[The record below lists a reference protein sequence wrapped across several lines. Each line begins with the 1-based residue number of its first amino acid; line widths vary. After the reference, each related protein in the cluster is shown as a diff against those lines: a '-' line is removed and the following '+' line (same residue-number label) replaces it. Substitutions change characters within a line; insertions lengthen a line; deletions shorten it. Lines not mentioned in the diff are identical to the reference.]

1 MIRVPFSDNRSRE
14 RAASL
19 EWLETNG
26 IGGFAMGTVSGISTR
41 RYHGT
46 LTGAARPPLGRL
58 TLVSKIEE
66 TIIIAGER
74 YELGANRF
82 PGKIHPR
89 GFEFLEEFRL
99 DPFPVWHYRVG
110 GRRLTKRLFMPHG
123 KNSTVCVWELD
134 GPDGDAGLEL
144 RPLISFADYHHLR
157 REDPPID
164 GSYREK
170 PGMVTIRPYAELPE
184 LHWAHNCD
192 AVEPTG
198 HWYRNFQYAIEAER
212 GFDASEDLYQPFV
225 LRYRLDDPAVVIA
238 GLEGSEAG
246 DAEELEIKEITRRRE
261 LISMA
266 GISADE
272 SPAVRQLVM
281 AADQFIVKRGK
292 GRTIIA
298 GYPWFSDWGR
308 DTMIALRGLTLA
320 TGRPDAARAILL
332 EYSRHISEGMIPNRF
347 PDEGETPDYN
357 TVDATL
363 WYFEAIRAYAEE
375 TGDYDLIAEELYD
388 KLADI
393 AAWHLRGTRYGIHV
407 DTDGLLYAGEVGH
420 QLTWMDAKIGDL
432 VITPRIGK
440 PVEIQAL
447 WYNSLRIMS
456 DLADRFGHDK
466 DRERFEAMADLAKLS
481 FNSLF
486 WNEETG
492 CLYDVVKNGHR
503 DGSVRPNQVFAIS
516 LAHPVLDR
524 ARWQAVMEVIRRD
537 LLTTVGLRS
546 LAPRAPAYVGT
557 YIGSPLERDSA
568 YHQGTVWGWLMGPY
582 ITAYRKTFSGKDR
595 EIAQLIAGMEEHLT
609 EAGLGQISEI
619 FDGDSPHTPRGCPAQ
634 AWSVGELLRVMREAN

>member
-1 MIRVPFSDNRSRE
+1 MARDERHRRIRDGHRLGHQHPSISRHSH
-14 RAASL
+14 R
-19 EWLETNG
+19 
-26 IGGFAMGTVSGISTR
+26 
-41 RYHGT
+41 
-46 LTGAARPPLGRL
+46 AARPPLGRL

-157 REDPPID
+157 REDPLID
-164 GSYREK
+164 GSYLEK

-184 LHWAHNCD
+184 LHFTHNCD

-225 LRYRLDDPAVVIA
+225 LRYRLDKPAIA
-238 GLEGSEAG
+238 IVGLEGIAAEDASKLETSETARR
-246 DAEELEIKEITRRRE
+246 EELIAI
-261 LISMA
+261 A

-308 DTMIALRGLTLA
+308 DTMIALPGLTLA
-320 TGRPDAARAILL
+320 TGRPDAAREILL

-407 DTDGLLYAGEVGH
+407 DTDGLLYAGEVGP

-447 WYNSLRIMS
+447 WYNALRIMS
-456 DLADRFGHDK
+456 DLADRFGHDR

-492 CLYDVVKNGHR
+492 CLYDVVKNGIR
-503 DGSVRPNQVFAIS
+503 DGSVRPNQVIAIS

-524 ARWQAVMEVIRRD
+524 ERWPAVMEVIRRE
-537 LLTTVGLRS
+537 LLTPVGLRS
-546 LAPRAPAYVGT
+546 LSTRDPAYVGT
-557 YIGSPLERDSA
+557 YIGSPFERDSA

-582 ITAYRKTFSGKDR
+582 VTAYRKTFSGKDR

-634 AWSVGELLRVMREAN
+634 AWSVAELLRVMRGSK